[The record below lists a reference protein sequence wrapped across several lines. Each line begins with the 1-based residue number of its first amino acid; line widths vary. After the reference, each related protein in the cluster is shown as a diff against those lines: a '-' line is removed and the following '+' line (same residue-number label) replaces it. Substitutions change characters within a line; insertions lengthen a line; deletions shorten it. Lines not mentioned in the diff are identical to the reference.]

1 MVKWLSSLI
10 DSNEKELKRLQ
21 PLVGAIN
28 SLEPDFEKLSD
39 AQLRAKTDEFKARLK
54 DGESQDEILPEAYAA
69 VREAAKRT
77 IKQRHFDVQLIGGI
91 ILHQGKI
98 AEMKTGE
105 GKTLVATLPLYL
117 NALTGQGCHLV
128 TVNDYLAKRD
138 CHWMGPIYHALGV
151 SVACINAQQAAGQA
165 APSYIYDASYESE
178 DQKWKFLRPITRRQ
192 AYEADITYGTNNEF
206 GFDYLRDN
214 MVWDLSQCV
223 QRPLSYSIVDEVDN
237 ILIDEA
243 RTPLIISG
251 AAEEA
256 TQKYYAFAQLASRLD
271 KDADYAIEERTRAV
285 HLTEMG
291 MTKMEKM
298 LKHEGLLKAP
308 DLYDPSNYFLTQYMD
323 SALKAHA
330 LFKRDKDYV
339 VKDGQVIIVDE
350 FTGRL
355 MFGRRY
361 SEGLHQAIEAKE
373 RVKIQRESVTMA
385 TITFQN
391 YFRMYQ
397 KLAGMTGTAATEA
410 EEFHK
415 IYNLEVVV
423 IPTNKPLIR
432 TEYPDQIYKDEK
444 SKFAAVAREIKE
456 LYEQK
461 RPVLIGTTSIEK
473 SELLSDLLKK
483 NGIPHQVLNA
493 KHHEK
498 EADIIAQAG
507 QPGAVTVATN
517 MAGRGVDI
525 ILGGTAPGYEPY
537 EDLREYILKET
548 RAFVGDGLAFLNDQ
562 KEDMGWS
569 DAYRQRLADEEKGI
583 RQIQE
588 QLAPLITRYY
598 EEFGQEDEV
607 AEGGTERE
615 FELKKIQQMEETL
628 RQSVEDYL
636 REYEGWAQEVEERLK
651 RKGGEVQNLGRD
663 ALWQK
668 IKGLLSRRT
677 QREPKQST
685 DLILKKI
692 LGARTQSKEWR
703 PRNRKVVELGGLHIV
718 GTEHHE
724 ARRIDNQ
731 LRGRAGR
738 QGDPGS
744 SRFYASMEDEIVRRF
759 GGDRVKGIMQWA
771 GMDENTP
778 IEHSFATKAMTN
790 SQVQT
795 EGYHFNI
802 RKHLVEYDD
811 VVNTHREVIYAERKK
826 ILSGADLKA
835 NIISMVQDEIKDLVG
850 RHLSGPHLTSPLK
863 GEEEGEGEREKSSLS
878 ALLEDVSTVFPLSPQ
893 FRSDG
898 LSELSEKQIT
908 EKLTDYATELY
919 NQREQELGPQN
930 MRIAERLVMLRVI
943 DRLWMEHLTAME
955 HLRQG
960 IGLRAVGQ
968 EQPLVVYKRE
978 GHAYF
983 EALLASIQHDV
994 AHTIYHV
1001 GVSKEAPQ
1009 KKKEA
1014 VPVGK
1019 RVGRNDPCPCGSGKK
1034 YKHCCGK

>member
-1 MVKWLSSLI
+1 MPKWFSSLI
-10 DSNEKELKRLQ
+10 DSNEKELKRVQ
-21 PLVGAIN
+21 PLVSDIN

-39 AQLRAKTDEFKARLK
+39 AELRAKTDEFKARLK
-54 DGESQDEILPEAYAA
+54 DGESLDEILPEAYAA

-91 ILHQGKI
+91 VLHQGKI

-117 NALTGQGCHLV
+117 NALVGQGCHLV

-151 SVACINAQQAAGQA
+151 SVACINAQQAAGQP
-165 APSYIYDASYESE
+165 APSYIYDPSYESE
-178 DQKWKFLRPITRRQ
+178 DQKWKFLRPVTRRQ

-223 QRPLSYSIVDEVDN
+223 QRPLSYAIVDEVDN

-256 TQKYYAFAQLASRLD
+256 TQKYYAFAQLASRLG
-271 KDADYAIEERTRAV
+271 KDADYTIEERTRSV

-373 RVKIQRESVTMA
+373 RVKIQRESVTLA

-415 IYNLEVVV
+415 IYSLEVVV
-423 IPTNKPLIR
+423 IPTNRPLIR

-444 SKFAAVAREIKE
+444 SKFAAVAREIKQSNDE
-456 LYEQK
+456 K

-473 SELLSDLLKK
+473 SEYLSDLLKR
-483 NGIPHQVLNA
+483 NGVSHQVLNA

-498 EADIIAQAG
+498 EAAIIAQAG
-507 QPGAVTVATN
+507 RIGAVTVATN

-525 ILGGTAPGYEPY
+525 ILGGNP
-537 EDLREYILKET
+537 
-548 RAFVGDGLAFLNDQ
+548 
-562 KEDMGWS
+562 
-569 DAYRQRLADEEKGI
+569 
-583 RQIQE
+583 
-588 QLAPLITRYY
+588 
-598 EEFGQEDEV
+598 
-607 AEGGTERE
+607 EG
-615 FELKKIQQMEETL
+615 
-628 RQSVEDYL
+628 
-636 REYEGWAQEVEERLK
+636 
-651 RKGGEVQNLGRD
+651 
-663 ALWQK
+663 
-668 IKGLLSRRT
+668 
-677 QREPKQST
+677 REP
-685 DLILKKI
+685 
-692 LGARTQSKEWR
+692 AEWQEEH
-703 PRNRKVVELGGLHIV
+703 NRVVELGGLHIV

-811 VVNTHREVIYAERKK
+811 VVNTHREVMYAERKK

-850 RHLSGPHLTSPLK
+850 RHLSNVSYER
-863 GEEEGEGEREKSSLS
+863 EEEKQSNLS
-878 ALLEDVSTVFPLSPQ
+878 GLLDDISTIFPLPPQ

-908 EKLTDYATELY
+908 EKLTDYATQLY
-919 NQREQELGPQN
+919 TQREQELGPGN

-955 HLRQG
+955 HLRRG
-960 IGLRAVGQ
+960 ISLRAVGH
-968 EQPLVVYKRE
+968 EQPLIVYKRE

-994 AHTIYHV
+994 VHSIYHV
-1001 GVSKEAPQ
+1001 GIAKQAPQ
-1009 KKKEA
+1009 QKKQA

-1019 RVGRNDPCPCGSGKK
+1019 KVGRNDPCPCGSGKK
-1034 YKHCCGK
+1034 YKNCCGR

>member
-1 MVKWLSSLI
+1 MFKWLSNLV
-10 DSNEKELKRLQ
+10 DSNEKELKRLE
-21 PLVGAIN
+21 PLVDQVN
-28 SLEPDFEKLSD
+28 SLEPDLEKLAD
-39 AQLRAKTDEFKARLK
+39 AELRAKTDEFKARIA
-54 DGESQDEILPEAYAA
+54 DGESLDEILPEAYAA
-69 VREAAKRT
+69 VREVAKRT
-77 IKQRHFDVQLIGGI
+77 LKQRHFDVQLMGGI
-91 ILHQGKI
+91 VLHQGKI

-117 NALTGQGCHLV
+117 NALTGQGSHLV

-151 SVACINAQQAAGQA
+151 TVACINAQQTADQR
-165 APSYIYDASYESE
+165 APSYIYDPSYESE
-178 DQKWKFLRPITRRQ
+178 DQKWKFLRPVTRRQ

-214 MVWDLSQCV
+214 MVLDLSQCV
-223 QRPLSYSIVDEVDN
+223 QRNLNYAIVDEVDN

-256 TQKYYAFAQLASRLD
+256 TKRYYTFAQLVSRLD
-271 KDADYAIEERTRAV
+271 KDADYTIDERTRTTN
-285 HLTEMG
+285 LTETG

-298 LKHEGLLKAP
+298 LKREGLLKVP
-308 DLYDPSNYFLTQYMD
+308 DLYDPSNHFLTQYME
-323 SALKAHA
+323 SALKARV

-373 RVKIQRESVTMA
+373 KVKIQRESVTLA

-391 YFRMYQ
+391 YFRMYE
-397 KLAGMTGTAATEA
+397 KLAGMTGTAVTEA

-415 IYNLEVVV
+415 IYNLEVVI

-432 TEYPDQIYKDEK
+432 IEHPDQIYKDEK
-444 SKFAAVAREIKE
+444 TKFAAVTREIKQ
-456 LYEQK
+456 LNDQK
-461 RPVLIGTTSIEK
+461 RPVLIGTTSIET
-473 SELLSDLLKK
+473 SEKLSDLLNR
-483 NGIPHQVLNA
+483 NGVPHKVLNA

-507 QPGAVTVATN
+507 RIGAVTVATN

-525 ILGGTAPGYEPY
+525 ILGGTPEGC
-537 EDLREYILKET
+537 
-548 RAFVGDGLAFLNDQ
+548 
-562 KEDMGWS
+562 
-569 DAYRQRLADEEKGI
+569 DEAEW
-583 RQIQE
+583 QE
-588 QLAPLITRYY
+588 
-598 EEFGQEDEV
+598 EH
-607 AEGGTERE
+607 
-615 FELKKIQQMEETL
+615 
-628 RQSVEDYL
+628 
-636 REYEGWAQEVEERLK
+636 
-651 RKGGEVQNLGRD
+651 N
-663 ALWQK
+663 
-668 IKGLLSRRT
+668 
-677 QREPKQST
+677 
-685 DLILKKI
+685 
-692 LGARTQSKEWR
+692 
-703 PRNRKVVELGGLHIV
+703 KVIELGGLHIV

-744 SRFYASMEDEIVRRF
+744 SRFYASLEDEILRRF
-759 GGDRVKGIMQWA
+759 GGERVKGIMQWA
-771 GMDENTP
+771 GMDENSP
-778 IEHSFATKAMTN
+778 IEHSFATKALTN

-795 EGYHFNI
+795 EGYHFNV

-811 VVNTHREVIYAERKK
+811 VINKHREVIYAERKK

-835 NIISMVQDEIKDLVG
+835 NIISIVQDEIQNLVARRFSSANYELEEG
-850 RHLSGPHLTSPLK
+850 QSNLSG
-863 GEEEGEGEREKSSLS
+863 
-878 ALLEDVSTVFPLSPQ
+878 LLEDVSTIFPLPPQ

-898 LSELSEKQIT
+898 FSELNDKQIV
-908 EKLTDYATELY
+908 EKLTNYAIELY
-919 NQREQELGPQN
+919 HQREQELGPDN

-943 DRLWMEHLTAME
+943 DRLWMYHLTDME

-960 IGLRAVGQ
+960 ISLRSVGQ

-978 GHAYF
+978 GHASF

-994 AHTIYHV
+994 AHSIYHV
-1001 GVSKEAPQ
+1001 GITKEAP
-1009 KKKEA
+1009 KRKEA
-1014 VPVGK
+1014 VLAGK
-1019 RVGRNDPCPCGSGKK
+1019 KVGRNDPCPCGSGKK

>member
-1 MVKWLSSLI
+1 MVNWLGSLI
-10 DSNEKELKRLQ
+10 DSNERELKRLQ
-21 PLVGAIN
+21 PQVGDIN

-39 AQLRAKTDEFKARLK
+39 AELRGKTDEFKTRLK
-54 DGESQDEILPEAYAA
+54 DGDSLDDILPEAYAA

-77 IKQRHFDVQLIGGI
+77 IKQRHFDVQLTGGI
-91 ILHQGKI
+91 VLHQGKI
-98 AEMKTGE
+98 AEMRTGE

-138 CHWMGPIYHALGV
+138 CHWMGPIYHALGI
-151 SVACINAQQAAGQA
+151 SVASINAQQAADQL
-165 APSYIYDASYESE
+165 APSFMYDPSYESE

-223 QRPLSYSIVDEVDN
+223 QRPLTFAIVDEVDN

-256 TQKYYAFAQLASRLD
+256 TQKYYTFARLVSRLG
-271 KDADYAIEERTRAV
+271 KDADYTIDARTRATS
-285 HLTEMG
+285 LTDEG

-308 DLYDPSNYFLTQYMD
+308 DLYDYSNYSLTQYLD

-330 LFKRDKDYV
+330 LFRRDKDYV

-391 YFRMYQ
+391 YFRMYE
-397 KLAGMTGTAATEA
+397 KLAGMTGTAVTEA

-415 IYNLEVVV
+415 IYKLEVVV

-432 TEYPDQIYKDEK
+432 TEYPDQIYRDEK
-444 SKFAAVAREIKE
+444 IKFAAVAKEIKQ
-456 LYEQK
+456 LDDQK

-473 SELLSDLLKK
+473 SEYLSDLLKR
-483 NGIPHQVLNA
+483 NGVLHQVLNA
-493 KHHEK
+493 KNHEK
-498 EADIIAQAG
+498 EAAIIAQAG
-507 QPGAVTVATN
+507 RIGAITVATN

-525 ILGGTAPGYEPY
+525 ILGGNPE
-537 EDLREYILKET
+537 
-548 RAFVGDGLAFLNDQ
+548 
-562 KEDMGWS
+562 
-569 DAYRQRLADEEKGI
+569 
-583 RQIQE
+583 
-588 QLAPLITRYY
+588 
-598 EEFGQEDEV
+598 
-607 AEGGTERE
+607 
-615 FELKKIQQMEETL
+615 
-628 RQSVEDYL
+628 
-636 REYEGWAQEVEERLK
+636 
-651 RKGGEVQNLGRD
+651 GRD
-663 ALWQK
+663 PAEWQ
-668 IKGLLSRRT
+668 
-677 QREPKQST
+677 E
-685 DLILKKI
+685 
-692 LGARTQSKEWR
+692 EH
-703 PRNRKVVELGGLHIV
+703 NKVVELGGLHIV

-744 SRFYASMEDEIVRRF
+744 SRFYASLEDEIIHRF
-759 GGDRVKGIMQWA
+759 GGDRVKGLMQWA

-778 IEHSFATKAMTN
+778 IEHSLATRAMSN
-790 SQVQT
+790 SQVKT
-795 EGYHFNI
+795 ESYHFDI

-811 VVNTHREVIYAERKK
+811 VVNTHREVIYTERKK
-826 ILSGADLKA
+826 ILGGADLKA
-835 NIISMVQDEIKDLVG
+835 NIISMVQDAIKELVAKRLANVG
-850 RHLSGPHLTSPLK
+850 Y
-863 GEEEGEGEREKSSLS
+863 EREDEKRSSLS
-878 ALLEDVSTVFPLSPQ
+878 GLLEDVSTIFPLPPQ

-898 LSELSEKQIT
+898 LSELGDKQIT
-908 EKLTDYATELY
+908 EKLTDYAVGLY
-919 NQREQELGPQN
+919 NQREQELGPEN
-930 MRIAERLVMLRVI
+930 MRMAERLVMLRVI
-943 DRLWMEHLTAME
+943 DGLWMEHLTAME

-960 IGLRAVGQ
+960 IGLRAVAQ

-978 GHAYF
+978 GHALF
-983 EALLASIQHDV
+983 EALLASIRYDV
-994 AHTIYHV
+994 VHSIYHV
-1001 GVSKEAPQ
+1001 GITREAPK

>member
-10 DSNEKELKRLQ
+10 DSNEREVRRLQ
-21 PLVGAIN
+21 PVVDHIN
-28 SLEPDFEKLSD
+28 SLEPEFEKLSD
-39 AQLRAKTDEFKARLK
+39 AELRAKTDEFKARLK
-54 DGESQDEILPEAYAA
+54 DGESLDEILPEAYAA

-77 IKQRHFDVQLIGGI
+77 IRQRHFDVQLIGGI
-91 ILHQGKI
+91 VLHQGKI

-138 CHWMGPIYHALGV
+138 CHWMGPIYHALGIN
-151 SVACINAQQAAGQA
+151 VACINAQQATGQP
-165 APSYIYDASYESE
+165 APSYIYDPSYESE
-178 DQKWKFLRPITRRQ
+178 DQKWNFLRPVTRRQ

-223 QRPLSYSIVDEVDN
+223 QRLLSYAIVDEVDN

-256 TQKYYAFAQLASRLD
+256 TKKYYTFAQLVSRLS
-271 KDADYAIEERTRAV
+271 KDEDYTIDERTRTTN
-285 HLTEMG
+285 LTEIG
-291 MTKMEKM
+291 MDKMEKM
-298 LKHEGLLKAP
+298 LKREGLLKAP
-308 DLYDPSNYFLTQYMD
+308 ELYDPSNYFLTQYLE
-323 SALKAHA
+323 SALKAHV
-330 LFKRDKDYV
+330 LFKKDKDYM

-373 RVKIQRESVTMA
+373 KVKIQRESVTLA

-391 YFRMYQ
+391 YFRMYN

-410 EEFHK
+410 EEFYK
-415 IYNLEVVV
+415 IYKLEVVV

-444 SKFAAVAREIKE
+444 TKFAAVAGEIKQ
-456 LYEQK
+456 LNDQR

-473 SELLSDLLKK
+473 SENLADLLKR

-493 KHHEK
+493 KNHEK
-498 EADIIAQAG
+498 EAAIIAQAG
-507 QPGAVTVATN
+507 RLGAVTVATN

-525 ILGGTAPGYEPY
+525 ILGGNTEG
-537 EDLREYILKET
+537 
-548 RAFVGDGLAFLNDQ
+548 RAEAEWQ
-562 KEDMGWS
+562 
-569 DAYRQRLADEEKGI
+569 EEH
-583 RQIQE
+583 
-588 QLAPLITRYY
+588 
-598 EEFGQEDEV
+598 
-607 AEGGTERE
+607 
-615 FELKKIQQMEETL
+615 
-628 RQSVEDYL
+628 
-636 REYEGWAQEVEERLK
+636 
-651 RKGGEVQNLGRD
+651 N
-663 ALWQK
+663 
-668 IKGLLSRRT
+668 
-677 QREPKQST
+677 
-685 DLILKKI
+685 
-692 LGARTQSKEWR
+692 
-703 PRNRKVVELGGLHIV
+703 KVVELGGLHIV

-744 SRFYASMEDEIVRRF
+744 SRFYASLEDEIVRRF
-759 GGDRVKGIMQWA
+759 GGDRVKGLMQWA

-790 SQVQT
+790 SQVKT
-795 EGYHFNI
+795 EGYHFDI

-811 VVNTHREVIYAERKK
+811 VVNKHREVIYAERKK

-835 NIISMVQDEIKDLVG
+835 NITSMVQDEIQGLVA
-850 RHLSGPHLTSPLK
+850 RRLSNVSNELEEKQSNLSG
-863 GEEEGEGEREKSSLS
+863 
-878 ALLEDVSTVFPLSPQ
+878 LLEDVSTIFSLPPQ

-898 LSELSEKQIT
+898 LSELSAQQIT
-908 EKLTDYATELY
+908 EKLTDYANELY
-919 NQREQELGPQN
+919 NQREQELSPDN

-955 HLRQG
+955 HLREG

-978 GHAYF
+978 GHAFF

-994 AHTIYHV
+994 AHSIYHV
-1001 GVSKEAPQ
+1001 GIAKEAPQ
-1009 KKKEA
+1009 KKREV

>member
-1 MVKWLSSLI
+1 MFKWLSNLI

-21 PLVGAIN
+21 PLVSQIN
-28 SLEPDFEKLSD
+28 SLEPEFEKLTD
-39 AQLRAKTDEFKARLK
+39 AELRAKTDEFKARLT
-54 DGESQDEILPEAYAA
+54 DGESLDEILPEAYAA

-77 IKQRHFDVQLIGGI
+77 IGQRHFDVQLMGGI
-91 ILHQGKI
+91 VLHQGKI

-117 NALTGQGCHLV
+117 NALTGQGSHLV

-138 CHWMGPIYHALGV
+138 CHWMGPIYQALGI
-151 SVACINAQQAAGQA
+151 SVACINAQQTVGQT
-165 APSYIYDASYESE
+165 APSYIYDPGYESE
-178 DQKWKFLRPITRRQ
+178 DERWTLLRPVTRRQ
-192 AYEADITYGTNNEF
+192 ACEADITYGTNNEF

-214 MVWDLSQCV
+214 MVLDLSQCV
-223 QRPLSYSIVDEVDN
+223 QRTLNYAIVDEVDN

-256 TQKYYAFAQLASRLD
+256 TKRYYTFAQLVSRLD
-271 KDADYAIEERTRAV
+271 KDADYTIDERTRATN
-285 HLTEMG
+285 LTETG

-298 LKHEGLLKAP
+298 LKREGLLKAP
-308 DLYDPSNYFLTQYMD
+308 DLYDPSNHFLAQYIE
-323 SALKAHA
+323 SALKARV

-373 RVKIQRESVTMA
+373 KVKIQRESVTMA

-397 KLAGMTGTAATEA
+397 KLAGMTGTAITEA

-415 IYNLEVVV
+415 IYDLEVVI
-423 IPTNKPLIR
+423 IPTNRPLIR
-432 TEYPDQIYKDEK
+432 IEHPDQIYKDEK
-444 SKFAAVAREIKE
+444 TKFTAVSREIKQ
-456 LYEQK
+456 LHDQK

-473 SELLSDLLKK
+473 SEYLSDLLRR
-483 NGIPHQVLNA
+483 NGVTHQVLNA

-498 EADIIAQAG
+498 EATIIAQAG
-507 QPGAVTVATN
+507 RLEAVTVATN

-525 ILGGTAPGYEPY
+525 ILGGTPEARGEA
-537 EDLREYILKET
+537 EW
-548 RAFVGDGLAFLNDQ
+548 Q
-562 KEDMGWS
+562 
-569 DAYRQRLADEEKGI
+569 EEH
-583 RQIQE
+583 
-588 QLAPLITRYY
+588 
-598 EEFGQEDEV
+598 
-607 AEGGTERE
+607 
-615 FELKKIQQMEETL
+615 
-628 RQSVEDYL
+628 
-636 REYEGWAQEVEERLK
+636 
-651 RKGGEVQNLGRD
+651 N
-663 ALWQK
+663 
-668 IKGLLSRRT
+668 
-677 QREPKQST
+677 
-685 DLILKKI
+685 
-692 LGARTQSKEWR
+692 
-703 PRNRKVVELGGLHIV
+703 KVVELGGLHIV

-744 SRFYASMEDEIVRRF
+744 SRFYASLEDEILRRF
-759 GGDRVKGIMQWA
+759 GGERVKGIMQWA
-771 GMDENTP
+771 GMDENSP
-778 IEHSFATKAMTN
+778 IEHSFATRALTN

-795 EGYHFNI
+795 EGYHFSI

-811 VVNTHREVIYAERKK
+811 VINKHREVIYAERKK

-835 NIISMVQDEIKDLVG
+835 NIISMVKDGIQNLVA
-850 RHLSGPHLTSPLK
+850 RHLSSASY
-863 GEEEGEGEREKSSLS
+863 EVEEGQSNLS
-878 ALLEDVSTVFPLSPQ
+878 GLLEDVSTIFPLPPQ

-898 LSELSEKQIT
+898 FSELNDKQIV
-908 EKLTDYATELY
+908 EKLTDYAIELY
-919 NQREQELGPQN
+919 DQREQELGPDN

-943 DRLWMEHLTAME
+943 DRLWMYHLTDME

-960 IGLRAVGQ
+960 ISLRAVGQ
-968 EQPLVVYKRE
+968 EQPLIVYKRE
-978 GHAYF
+978 GHASF

-994 AHTIYHV
+994 AHSIYRV
-1001 GVSKEAPQ
+1001 GIAKKAP
-1009 KKKEA
+1009 KKREA
-1014 VPVGK
+1014 VPAGK
-1019 RVGRNDPCPCGSGKK
+1019 KVGRNDPCPCGSGKK

>member
-1 MVKWLSSLI
+1 MLKWLGNLI
-10 DSNEKELKRLQ
+10 DSNEREVKRLQ
-21 PLVGAIN
+21 PLVDDIN
-28 SLEPDFEKLSD
+28 SLEPDFEKLSV
-39 AQLRAKTDEFKARLK
+39 AELRAKTDEFKARLK
-54 DGESQDEILPEAYAA
+54 DGEGLDEILPEAYAA

-91 ILHQGKI
+91 VLHQGKI

-117 NALTGQGCHLV
+117 NALAGQGCHLV
-128 TVNDYLAKRD
+128 TVNDYLARRD
-138 CHWMGPIYHALGV
+138 CYWMGPIYHALGI
-151 SVACINAQQAAGQA
+151 SVGAITAMQNQDNPF
-165 APSYIYDASYESE
+165 PSYIYDPEFDSGDA
-178 DQKWKFLRPITRRQ
+178 KWKHLRPVAYPPNRPQEGRRQ
-192 AYEADITYGTNNEF
+192 AYQADITYGTNNEF

-223 QRPLSYSIVDEVDN
+223 QRSLSYAIVDEVDN

-256 TQKYYAFAQLASRLD
+256 TKKYYTFARLTGQL
-271 KDADYAIEERTRAV
+271 KKEEDYSVDERTRTAS
-285 HLTEMG
+285 LTEEG
-291 MTKMEKM
+291 MNKMEKG
-298 LKHEGLLKAP
+298 LKREGLLKAP
-308 DLYDPSNYFLTQYMD
+308 QLYDPSNYFVTQYLQA
-323 SALKAHA
+323 ALNAHA
-330 LFKRDKDYV
+330 LFRRDKDYV

-391 YFRMYQ
+391 YFRMYE

-415 IYNLEVVV
+415 IYSLEVVV

-432 TEYPDQIYKDEK
+432 SEYADQIYRDEK
-444 SKFAAVAREIKE
+444 AKFAAVAREVKE
-456 LYEQK
+456 LNEQG

-483 NGIPHQVLNA
+483 NGVPHQVLNA
-493 KHHEK
+493 KNHEK
-498 EADIIAQAG
+498 EAAIIAQAG
-507 QPGAVTVATN
+507 RIGAVTVATN

-525 ILGGTAPGYEPY
+525 ILGGNPE
-537 EDLREYILKET
+537 
-548 RAFVGDGLAFLNDQ
+548 
-562 KEDMGWS
+562 
-569 DAYRQRLADEEKGI
+569 
-583 RQIQE
+583 
-588 QLAPLITRYY
+588 
-598 EEFGQEDEV
+598 
-607 AEGGTERE
+607 
-615 FELKKIQQMEETL
+615 
-628 RQSVEDYL
+628 
-636 REYEGWAQEVEERLK
+636 
-651 RKGGEVQNLGRD
+651 GRD
-663 ALWQK
+663 EAEWQ
-668 IKGLLSRRT
+668 
-677 QREPKQST
+677 QEH
-685 DLILKKI
+685 
-692 LGARTQSKEWR
+692 
-703 PRNRKVVELGGLHIV
+703 NRVVELGGLHII

-744 SRFYASMEDEIVRRF
+744 SRFYASLEDEIVSRF

-771 GMDENTP
+771 GMGENTP
-778 IEHSFATKAMTN
+778 IEHPLATRAITN

-811 VVNTHREVIYAERKK
+811 VVNKHREVIYAERKK
-826 ILSGADLKA
+826 ILGGADLKA
-835 NIISMVQDEIKDLVG
+835 NIMSMVQDEIQGLVAK
-850 RHLSGPHLTSPLK
+850 HLSNAGY
-863 GEEEGEGEREKSSLS
+863 EEQDKQSNLS
-878 ALLEDVSTVFPLSPQ
+878 ALLEDVVTIFPLPPQ
-893 FRSDG
+893 LTRSEFSG
-898 LSELSEKQIT
+898 LGAQQIT
-908 EKLTDYATELY
+908 EKLTGYAVELY
-919 NQREQELGPQN
+919 GQREKELGADN
-930 MRIAERLVMLRVI
+930 MRIAERLVMLRAL
-943 DRLWMEHLTAME
+943 DQLWMEHLTAME

-960 IGLRAVGQ
+960 IGLRGAGQ

-978 GHAYF
+978 GYGYF
-983 EALLASIQHDV
+983 EALMASVQHDV
-994 AHTIYHV
+994 VHSIYRV
-1001 GVSKEAPQ
+1001 GISREAP
-1009 KKKEA
+1009 KKKEPA
-1014 VPVGK
+1014 PVARKAGQK
-1019 RVGRNDPCPCGSGKK
+1019 VGRNDPCPCGSGKK